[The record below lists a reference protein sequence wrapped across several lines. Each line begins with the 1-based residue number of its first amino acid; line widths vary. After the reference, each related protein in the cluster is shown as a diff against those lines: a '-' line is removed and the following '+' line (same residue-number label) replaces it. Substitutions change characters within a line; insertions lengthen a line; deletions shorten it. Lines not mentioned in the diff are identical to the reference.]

1 MFGMRKGGHVGE
13 ETIPNL
19 IPARYLETLV
29 ARLQKEAEQEQVKLP
44 TDVALYITQ
53 NVRSNARALRG
64 ALVRL
69 IAYSSL
75 TGTAI
80 TLANTQRVL
89 KNFIDGQAR
98 EVTAYP
104 LRELLSQQFGT
115 NEAKIKRDPIAAD
128 NDFVFCLLKTQD
140 RRKTSRVRHELEVNM
155 RESERERLAR
165 RDVYERELERRV
177 KKRKQG

>member
-1 MFGMRKGGHVGE
+1 MGE
-13 ETIPNL
+13 ESVPNL
-19 IPARYLETLV
+19 IQTPDLDAIV
-29 ARLQKEAEQEQVKLP
+29 AILRKKAERVKVKLP
-44 TDVALYITQ
+44 TDAALYIAQ

-69 IAYSSL
+69 IAHSSL

-104 LRELLSQQFGT
+104 LRELLSQQFGR

-128 NDFVFCLLKTQD
+128 SDFVFLLLKTQGG
-140 RRKTSRVRHELEVNM
+140 RKTSRVRHELEVNM

-165 RDVYERELERRV
+165 RDAYERELERRV